1 MVRMGRGPINV
12 DHYVA
17 DTGDNPGTATEA
29 PRFPDLGACLREP
42 NGSDNGEPGAR

>member
-29 PRFPDLGACLREP
+29 PRFPDLGRLPERAKRQ
-42 NGSDNGEPGAR
+42 